1 MEIQLKVDGMHCDAC
16 VRRLRKALEKLQGA
30 EILEVSVGTVRVQ
43 GPPRAEV
50 EAAVIKAGYT
60 VAL

>member
-1 MEIQLKVDGMHCDAC
+1 METQLKVDGMHCDAC

-43 GPPRAEV
+43 GAPHAEV
-50 EAAVIKAGYT
+50 EAAVVKAGYT
-60 VAL
+60 IAT

>member
-1 MEIQLKVDGMHCDAC
+1 METHLKIDGMHCDAC

-43 GPPRAEV
+43 GAPRAEV
-50 EAAVIKAGYT
+50 EATVVKAGYT
-60 VAL
+60 VAS